1 MSVTIALIP
10 LAIAAATFIAGGGIV
25 AGSTSRTKSGGAA
38 GKPQPHTTTAA
49 VRTRMK
55 DLGLLEA
62 ALGDIHATDLQ
73 RDGDV
78 LNASVDGLALS
89 MTRDSDGIWQAH
101 FTAEHLS
108 DEELIEAGT
117 SIIGSLDT
125 AYAARV
131 QAAVASR
138 IRERADAAGFEL
150 TSESV
155 EDDTVTMVLTVRD
168 GS

>member
-25 AGSTSRTKSGGAA
+25 AGSTSKTAKGA
-38 GKPQPHTTTAA
+38 GHPQSATAA

-73 RDGDV
+73 RDGDALV
-78 LNASVDGLALS
+78 AAVEGMSLS
-89 MTRDSDGIWQAH
+89 MQRDRDGIWQAH
-101 FTAEHLS
+101 FTGEGIS
-108 DEELIEAGT
+108 DDELIAAGT
-117 SIIGSLDT
+117 SIIARLDA

-138 IRERADAAGFEL
+138 IRERAGAAGFEL

-155 EDDTVTMVLTVRD
+155 EDDTVTMVLTVRN
-168 GS
+168 GV

>member
-25 AGSTSRTKSGGAA
+25 AGSTSKTEDGGAA
-38 GKPQPHTTTAA
+38 HLQTTTAA

-73 RDGDV
+73 RDGDALTAAV
-78 LNASVDGLALS
+78 EGMSLS
-89 MTRDSDGIWQAH
+89 MARDNEGIWQAH
-101 FTAEHLS
+101 FTGEGIS
-108 DEELIEAGT
+108 DDELIEAGT
-117 SIIGSLDT
+117 AVIARLDT

-155 EDDTVTMVLTVRD
+155 EEDDTVTMVLTVRD